1 MISFKKQMHTEITNT
16 ASHSQYELNKYSG
29 LPWKQHRLSK
39 SSILFRET
47 PGSVVVPQSTENA
60 WW

>member
-47 PGSVVVPQSTENA
+47 PGSVVVP
-60 WW
+60 